1 MKIKTNNLKSQNN
14 SLTLIKNNNSINN
27 NFSSMKLRT
36 SKNLADINEG
46 SFDISNTPF
55 TPFTSII
62 SYTNRSKMTKSKN
75 LRQKI
80 IANIILNNDPN
91 GNSSEKS
98 TAYTNNLKSIHGTK
112 KLNNSCN
119 KNQDKNSKL
128 KLKGKKKVNF
138 KKNFVTII
146 QVESYKQYNVNKYF
160 NNINCINCSCI
171 IY

>member
-1 MKIKTNNLKSQNN
+1 MKIKPNNYKRQNN
-14 SLTLIKNNNSINN
+14 SITLVKKNNSINN
-27 NFSSMKLRT
+27 FFAKMDLRT
-36 SKNLADINEG
+36 SKNLADINKE

-62 SYTNRSKMTKSKN
+62 SYTDRSKIVKSKN
-75 LRQKI
+75 LKQKV

-91 GNSSEKS
+91 GNSSEKA
-98 TAYTNNLKSIHGTK
+98 TTYTNNLKSINMSK

-128 KLKGKKKVNF
+128 KSKIKKKVNF
-138 KKNFVTII
+138 KENFVTII
-146 QVESYKQYNVNKYF
+146 KVESYKQYNVNKYL